1 MIIRLV
7 LASFLLTLS
16 LSGVGQLS
24 LTSIGGNHVITF
36 DASVPG
42 VSNGVFSGS
51 GFAPSPAVG
60 QLDSDAWKIYNIST
74 YSGGPQIV
82 SNYGDTNTGGDF
94 ALGSSNVPVTT
105 GGIYS
110 FYGLPGSTSN
120 RAMGFQPSGNAF
132 SGANGSSVELRCV
145 NNTGQTITEIYLNY
159 RIYIR
164 NDQSK
169 SSKLSVSISQDFF
182 PGYTNLTKFDIPSLD
197 TFSPDVAGG
206 TGWSSLSPSSF
217 TISGLCVRPG
227 EYFYVNWTI
236 TDALGSGSRDEFAL
250 DNINIRPT
258 QGVAE
263 PTFYTQGSGDQLQT
277 AGGSLLWSTLPVGNV
292 KFPMSPFIPTADYV
306 VQNGHTMTHKGSGPQ
321 MTLDDLTV
329 ESGASLISDQLG
341 SGTFIRYLN
350 LRGNLLCNGSIGN
363 ASGAGAGLA
372 FDFEAG
378 DHLVSGTGSINAS
391 RMRKIDNPLL
401 LGICNLDFQ
410 MNVRLHFPGNA
421 LLNERIALDA
431 GTNIFNVKI
440 STGTTVT
447 IDSNAGIDGANPA
460 ANNGNNGGGSFDIY
474 GTLTVGKIFY
484 MRTDNS
490 SIGVSTTLRS
500 GGRLNAGET
509 YNSGSGSAGHN
520 LVMESGS
527 ILDFKGNNSVNT
539 WTNFSVVNNTY
550 TLNPNS
556 TVIYSRNNTQY
567 ILIDL
572 DYRNLILNGT
582 GGSGDRQ
589 TWSPS
594 GTGVLTIRE
603 NLNITGNAHLIPG
616 AINVLING
624 AWTSYGQLGL
634 SEGSGLVIF
643 ENLTPG
649 ASTINTVGGEEFY
662 RLEIRS
668 GAVTM
673 NCDVDVINDL
683 DLFARLNLNSRN
695 LLVRNPVLTT
705 LGMAS
710 QAMVVSED
718 VLHQGSMTVTVNSYN
733 GPVDFPFGTAAGQPI
748 YCQFT
753 RNLTSES
760 AGQVT
765 MATYPTGANNLPHPV
780 SPQAV
785 TNLFSIAGLVPD
797 NRDATVDRF
806 WSIQSS
812 GTSVD
817 ANVSISFLNSEMPSG
832 APYNDV
838 SMIRA
843 QRYDV
848 PLNKWQD
855 ELPAQTVVQNSP
867 SAGIHRI
874 IIPNVTQFS
883 PWAAASSSSPL
894 PVALLSFTGEAIKD
908 GIKLDWRTASEINN
922 SHFELT
928 RFTASDSERSIGEV
942 DGSGNS
948 SSQISYEFI
957 DPQPLKGWNYYRLTQ
972 VDFDGTSSDEGT
984 IAVLW
989 QSESSLSINS
999 YSWRSD
1005 GLSLNVQGS
1014 TGPVSMKI
1022 FDISGRM
1029 LYADYIPLGSSIVPF
1044 IPQSDGIYIIH
1055 LENGVNSI
1063 SQKALYLNP

>member
-1 MIIRLV
+1 MALYNDRAAI
-7 LASFLLTLS
+7 
-16 LSGVGQLS
+16 
-24 LTSIGGNHVITF
+24 
-36 DASVPG
+36 DASTNRFNVT
-42 VSNGVFSGS
+42 
-51 GFAPSPAVG
+51 
-60 QLDSDAWKIYNIST
+60 IS
-74 YSGGPQIV
+74 
-82 SNYGDTNTGGDF
+82 
-94 ALGSSNVPVTT
+94 
-105 GGIYS
+105 
-110 FYGLPGSTSN
+110 
-120 RAMGFQPSGNAF
+120 
-132 SGANGSSVELRCV
+132 SGA
-145 NNTGQTITEIYLNY
+145 
-159 RIYIR
+159 
-164 NDQSK
+164 
-169 SSKLSVSISQDFF
+169 
-182 PGYTNLTKFDIPSLD
+182 
-197 TFSPDVAGG
+197 
-206 TGWSSLSPSSF
+206 
-217 TISGLCVRPG
+217 
-227 EYFYVNWTI
+227 
-236 TDALGSGSRDEFAL
+236 
-250 DNINIRPT
+250 
-258 QGVAE
+258 
-263 PTFYTQGSGDQLQT
+263 
-277 AGGSLLWSTLPVGNV
+277 
-292 KFPMSPFIPTADYV
+292 
-306 VQNGHTMTHKGSGPQ
+306 
-321 MTLDDLTV
+321 
-329 ESGASLISDQLG
+329 
-341 SGTFIRYLN
+341 
-350 LRGNLLCNGSIGN
+350 
-363 ASGAGAGLA
+363 
-372 FDFEAG
+372 
-378 DHLVSGTGSINAS
+378 
-391 RMRKIDNPLL
+391 
-401 LGICNLDFQ
+401 
-410 MNVRLHFPGNA
+410 
-421 LLNERIALDA
+421 
-431 GTNIFNVKI
+431 
-440 STGTTVT
+440 TVT
-447 IDSNAGIDGANPA
+447 VDHNAGIDGVNPA
-460 ANNGNNGGGSFDIY
+460 SNNGNNAGGFFDIY
-474 GTLTVGKIFY
+474 GTLTVGKIYY
-484 MRTDNS
+484 MRTDN
-490 SIGVSTTLRS
+490 ITLGVSTTIRS

-509 YNSGSGSAGHN
+509 YNAGSGVAGHS
-520 LVMESGS
+520 LIMESGS
-527 ILDFKGNNSVNT
+527 ILDFTGNNSVNT
-539 WTNFSVVNNTY
+539 WTNYSVVNNTY

-572 DYRNLILNGT
+572 QYRNLILNGT

-594 GTGVLTIRE
+594 GSSGPLTIRE

-616 AINVLING
+616 AIDVLING

-634 SEGSGLVIF
+634 SEGTGLVIF

-649 ASTINTVGGEEFY
+649 ASTINTAGGEDFY

-705 LGMAS
+705 LGLSS

-733 GPVDFPFGTAAGQPI
+733 GPVDFPFGTVSGQPI

-753 RNLTSES
+753 RNITSGS

-785 TNLFSIAGLVPD
+785 TNLFSTAGLTPD

-806 WSIQSS
+806 WSIVSS

-817 ANVSISFLNSEMPSG
+817 ANVSISFLNSEMPPG

-855 ELPAQTVVQNSP
+855 ELPAQTVLQNSP

-883 PWAAASSSSPL
+883 PWAAASRSSPL
-894 PVALLSFTGEAIKD
+894 PVELLSFNGEAVKD

-922 SHFELT
+922 SHFELS
-928 RFTASDSERSIGEV
+928 RFTVSDPEKSIGSV
-942 DGSGNS
+942 NGSGNS

-957 DPQPLKGWNYYRLTQ
+957 DSQPIKGWNYYRLTQ

-989 QSESSLSINS
+989 QGESSLSINT
-999 YSWRSD
+999 YSWSSD
-1005 GLSLNVQGS
+1005 GLSLNVQGT

-1029 LYADYIPLGSSIVPF
+1029 LYSNYIPLGSSIVPF
-1044 IPQSDGIYIIH
+1044 IPQSDAIYIIH
-1055 LENGVNSI
+1055 LENGVNSV
-1063 SQKALYLNP
+1063 SQKVLYLNP